1 MKGEEIKQKK
11 NLYRE
16 VLYNFSFPR
25 YFPKMELLISHL
37 RYKKHEHNNVSVII
51 TSGYHDFG
59 QERGKNSIMSRSL
72 FFSLSIS
79 FVRDEVKQGG
89 TISWVQCGKN
99 GGLCR
104 DLKKNYFEKGK
115 KRN

>member
-11 NLYRE
+11 NLFWE
-16 VLYNFSFPR
+16 FLYNFSFPR
-25 YFPKMELLISHL
+25 SFPKMELLISHL